1 MKPDKEKL
9 ELLLSI
15 VGKEFGTSPRT
26 PTDFAQ
32 LASAIQQT
40 TGRTIG
46 LSTLKRLWGYVT
58 DQTGTTYS
66 TLTLLCRY
74 AGYSDWDCFCRRAD
88 GSDTAEESAFSENAI
103 VESRTLA
110 IGTAIELMLGPSKI
124 CVIVKTGNPDRFRV
138 EEASGIKLREG
149 DEINVAYMAAGRPFF
164 ASECRRGNH
173 LLGTYTGALGGGIC
187 RIAIR
192 DLSKNGS

>member
-15 VGKEFGTSPRT
+15 VGKKFGTSPRT

-32 LASAIQQT
+32 LTSAIHQT

-74 AGYSDWDCFCRRAD
+74 AGYSDWDCFCRRP
-88 GSDTAEESAFSENAI
+88 TALTQLKNQPFPRMLLS
-103 VESRTLA
+103 SR
-110 IGTAIELMLGPSKI
+110 ERSP
-124 CVIVKTGNPDRFRV
+124 
-138 EEASGIKLREG
+138 
-149 DEINVAYMAAGRPFF
+149 
-164 ASECRRGNH
+164 
-173 LLGTYTGALGGGIC
+173 
-187 RIAIR
+187 
-192 DLSKNGS
+192 